1 MMQTA
6 KIRARKR
13 RRNENVIWDS
23 RGDRILYAVAYLLM
37 ALSLLGVGYP
47 LLYVLSASFS
57 NGNAIQTGKVF
68 LWPVD
73 VTLAG
78 YEAVFKHQLIVSGYI
93 NTILYTGV
101 GTFLNVCAT
110 MICAYPLS
118 RRDMQWKGFYMFVF
132 VFTMYFGGGLI
143 PTYLTINNLDLI
155 NTFWVMVLPGLISVY
170 NMIIT
175 RTFIQNNIPQEMLE
189 ASQIDG
195 CSDFQYFYYMVLPL
209 SKAVIAVITLYY
221 AVGHWN
227 SYFNALIY
235 LTDRDRYPLQI
246 ILREILVAN
255 QVNFSEVQGID
266 PEQIAAQNSLANQL
280 KYALIIVSCG
290 PILLAYPF
298 VQKYFVKGVMIGSV
312 KG

>member
-1 MMQTA
+1 MAQAAA
-6 KIRARKR
+6 KNVKPKGQAIR
-13 RRNENVIWDS
+13 DS
-23 RGDRILYAVAYLLM
+23 REDKILYAFAYTIM
-37 ALSLLGVGYP
+37 AIALVIVGYP
-47 LLYVLSASFS
+47 CIYIISASFS
-57 NGNAIQTGKVF
+57 NGNAIQTGEVL

-78 YEAVFKHQLIVSGYI
+78 YEAVFKHKLIISGYI
-93 NTILYTGV
+93 NTILYTGI
-101 GTFLNVCAT
+101 GTLLNVCVTAL
-110 MICAYPLS
+110 CAYPMS
-118 RRDMQWKGFYMFVF
+118 RHDMQWKGFYMFLF

-143 PTYLTINNLDLI
+143 PTYLQIRNLKLI
-155 NTFWVMVLPGLISVY
+155 NTFWVMVIPGLMSTY

-175 RTFIQNNIPQEMLE
+175 RTNFQQIPREMLE
-189 ASQIDG
+189 AAQIDG
-195 CSDFQYFYYMVLPL
+195 CNDFQYFFRMVLPL
-209 SKAVIAVITLYY
+209 SKAVLAVITLYY

-227 SYFNALIY
+227 AYFNALIY
-235 LTDRDRYPLQI
+235 LTDREKYPLQI
-246 ILREILVAN
+246 ILREILVSN

>member
-1 MMQTA
+1 MDGVLKHKGSSKVRLST
-6 KIRARKR
+6 
-13 RRNENVIWDS
+13 
-23 RGDRILYAVAYLLM
+23 GDRIFGLVNGFFLVVLLLLILLPLVHMLAVSVSDANLVLRGEITFIPSGINFKCYE
-37 ALSLLGVGYP
+37 ALLGGSEIPRAY
-47 LLYVLSASFS
+47 Y
-57 NGNAIQTGKVF
+57 
-68 LWPVD
+68 
-73 VTLAG
+73 
-78 YEAVFKHQLIVSGYI
+78 
-93 NTILYTGV
+93 NTIRYTFFGV
-101 GTFLNVCAT
+101 LIDVAMTAL
-110 MICAYPLS
+110 CAYPLS

-143 PTYLTINNLDLI
+143 PTYLTINNLDLT

>member
-1 MMQTA
+1 MMKTANAQTLG
-6 KIRARKR
+6 KYKHIR
-13 RRNENVIWDS
+13 NS
-23 RGDRILYAVAYLLM
+23 REDKILYTVAYTIMTLALLI
-37 ALSLLGVGYP
+37 VGYP
-47 LLYVLSASFS
+47 LIYILSASFS
-57 NGNAIQTGKVF
+57 NGNAIQTGEVI

-78 YEAVFKHQLIVSGYI
+78 YEAVFKHKLIVSGYI
-93 NTILYTGV
+93 NTILYTTL
-101 GTFLNVCAT
+101 GTLLNVSAT

-118 RRDMQWKGFYMFVF
+118 RKDMQFKGFYMFLF

-143 PTYLTINNLDLI
+143 PTYLLMRDLKI
-155 NTFWVMVLPGLISVY
+155 LNSIWVMVIPGLISTY

-175 RTFIQNNIPQEMLE
+175 RTFIQSNIPQEMLE
-189 ASQIDG
+189 AAQIDG
-195 CSDFQYFYYMVLPL
+195 CSDFQYFWRMVLPL
-209 SKAVIAVITLYY
+209 SKSVIAVITLYY

-235 LTDRDRYPLQI
+235 LTDREKYPLQI
-246 ILREILVAN
+246 ILREILVSN

-280 KYALIIVSCG
+280 KYSLIIVSCA
-290 PILLAYPF
+290 PILAAYPF
-298 VQKYFVKGVMIGSV
+298 VQRYFVKGVMIGSV

>member
-1 MMQTA
+1 
-6 KIRARKR
+6 
-13 RRNENVIWDS
+13 
-23 RGDRILYAVAYLLM
+23 
-37 ALSLLGVGYP
+37 
-47 LLYVLSASFS
+47 
-57 NGNAIQTGKVF
+57 
-68 LWPVD
+68 
-73 VTLAG
+73 
-78 YEAVFKHQLIVSGYI
+78 
-93 NTILYTGV
+93 
-101 GTFLNVCAT
+101 
-110 MICAYPLS
+110 
-118 RRDMQWKGFYMFVF
+118 MFVF

>member
-13 RRNENVIWDS
+13 RKNENVIWDS
-23 RGDRILYAVAYLLM
+23 RSDRILYAVAYLLM
-37 ALSLLGVGYP
+37 ALSLLVVGYP

-143 PTYLTINNLDLI
+143 PTFLVVKSLGLYNTRAILLI
-155 NTFWVMVLPGLISVY
+155 LGAFSTY
-170 NMIIT
+170 NCIIC
-175 RTFIQNNIPQEMLE
+175 RTFFSSLPKELE
-189 ASQIDG
+189 EAAEIDG
-195 CSDFQYFYYMVLPL
+195 CSTYRCFFQIILPISQALLGVMILYF
-209 SKAVIAVITLYY
+209 AI
-221 AVGHWN
+221 GHWN
-227 SYFNALIY
+227 SYFNAMIY
-235 LTDRDRYPLQI
+235 VNKDEYKPLQL
-246 ILREILVAN
+246 ILRRL
-255 QVNFSEVQGID
+255 SG
-266 PEQIAAQNSLANQL
+266 
-280 KYALIIVSCG
+280 KRIV
-290 PILLAYPF
+290 
-298 VQKYFVKGVMIGSV
+298 
-312 KG
+312 

>member
-1 MMQTA
+1 MAQIA
-6 KIRARKR
+6 VKEPKRNIRNKIRDTRQDK
-13 RRNENVIWDS
+13 
-23 RGDRILYAVAYLLM
+23 ILYIVADLIM
-37 ALSLLGVGYP
+37 ALALLVVGYP
-47 LLYVLSASFS
+47 LLFILSASFS
-57 NGNAIQTGKVF
+57 NGFAIQSGKVL

-73 VTLAG
+73 ITLEG
-78 YEAVFKHQLIVSGYI
+78 YKAVFGHKLIVSGYI
-93 NTILYTGV
+93 NTIKYTV
-101 GTFLNVCAT
+101 LGTFLNVSAT
-110 MICAYPLS
+110 LICAYPLS

-143 PTYLTINNLDLI
+143 PTYLQMRNLKLI
-155 NTFWVMVLPGLISVY
+155 NTTWVMVLPGLISTY

-175 RTFIQNNIPQEMLE
+175 RTFIQSNIPQEMLE
-189 ASQIDG
+189 AAQIDG
-195 CSDFQYFYYMVLPL
+195 CSDFQYFIRMVLPL

-227 SYFNALIY
+227 AYFNAIIY
-235 LTDRDRYPLQI
+235 LTERERYPLQI

-255 QVNFSEVQGID
+255 QVNLSEVENMD
-266 PEQIAAQNSLANQL
+266 PEELAAKAQLANQL
-280 KYALIIVSCG
+280 KYSLIIVSCG